1 MADSFALTYTGLWR
15 QGNVDRTYLA
25 FHLYSGAN
33 HDGCGSTRQV
43 YKGVTKLQFPVE
55 QVTLRVR
62 VVVGSLFGT
71 HFANSGASAHEA
83 RQRSTMGR

>member
-1 MADSFALTYTGLWR
+1 MLTEH
-15 QGNVDRTYLA
+15 YLA

-33 HDGCGSTRQV
+33 HDGRGSTRQV

-71 HFANSGASAHEA
+71 DFSS
-83 RQRSTMGR
+83 